1 MNKPSCQSTH
11 FKGDMARIQNKLMA
25 RFEVIEGKGNK
36 MEEKVALTA
45 VDAVRELNI
54 DLMERKLTSQFNY
67 ILLSFSITVIYFLC
81 AGSPRVIF
89 YTWKNSSLIYRKF
102 FYQQLLR

>member
-1 MNKPSCQSTH
+1 MNKPSCQSTY

-45 VDAVRELNI
+45 VDAV
-54 DLMERKLTSQFNY
+54 
-67 ILLSFSITVIYFLC
+67 
-81 AGSPRVIF
+81 
-89 YTWKNSSLIYRKF
+89 
-102 FYQQLLR
+102 